1 MQNCSFYIDKSL
13 VLIYD
18 MKQLKGGDTMF
29 QTQSMN
35 LDLVRTFVIVCQSKD
50 YNDAA
55 SKLKIDATSSISQ
68 NHHFYHYFYYF
79 E

>member
-1 MQNCSFYIDKSL
+1 MASMGISGIEASPSVNIILFSTLLENAFTATSKS
-13 VLIYD
+13 VPPYD

-50 YNDAA
+50 YNVF
-55 SKLKIDATSSISQ
+55 IS
-68 NHHFYHYFYYF
+68 
-79 E
+79 